1 MDITQVIGLEGG
13 NDGCFFKILEEQ
25 GRGET
30 KYYPSIKN
38 GVELT
43 WDHPEYWQHK
53 VERKR
58 ETIRVTVSGN
68 PICAGS
74 VVENLLGCRCM
85 ACSPG
90 TLDIY
95 PQEVIKN
102 G

>member
-1 MDITQVIGLEGG
+1 MDITQIIGLEGA
-13 NDGCFFKILEEQ
+13 NDGCFFKILAEQ
-25 GRGET
+25 WRGET
-30 KYYPSIKN
+30 SFYPSIKN
-38 GVELT
+38 GKELT

-58 ETIRVTVSGN
+58 ETVRVTVTGN
-68 PICAGS
+68 PICAEDTVKKIFS
-74 VVENLLGCRCM
+74 CNCL

-95 PQEVIKN
+95 PQEVRKN